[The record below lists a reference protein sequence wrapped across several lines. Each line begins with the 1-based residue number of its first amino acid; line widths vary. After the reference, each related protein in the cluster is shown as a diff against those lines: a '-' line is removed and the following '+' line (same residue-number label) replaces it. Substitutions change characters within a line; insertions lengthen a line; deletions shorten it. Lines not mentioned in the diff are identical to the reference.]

1 MGKGDKE
8 SVYEEDMEQERKDTI
23 LLRTSQREIFR
34 EDETNS
40 ELYKSSHKETVKLYR
55 KSPTIH
61 VKNVQM

>member
-23 LLRTSQREIFR
+23 LLWTSQKERFR

-40 ELYKSSHKETVKLYR
+40 ELYKPSHKETVKLYR